1 VDLRL
6 KERVDY
12 MAIFMLLCVEVQEME
27 NIANIG
33 AI

>member
-1 VDLRL
+1 VDFSL
-6 KERVDY
+6 KERVDN
-12 MAIFMLLCVEVQEME
+12 MPIFMLLCVEVQEME